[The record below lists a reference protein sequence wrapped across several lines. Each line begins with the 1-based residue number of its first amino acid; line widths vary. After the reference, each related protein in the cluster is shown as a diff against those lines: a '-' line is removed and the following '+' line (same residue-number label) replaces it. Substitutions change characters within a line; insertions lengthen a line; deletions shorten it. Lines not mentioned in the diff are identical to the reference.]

1 MGNPDLFAPNRSVF
15 ASQTAEKQ
23 FIRNSSRKRID
34 ELQGNRE
41 FPWQA
46 K

>member
-1 MGNPDLFAPNRSVF
+1 MANPDLSAPNRSVF

-41 FPWQA
+41 LLWKA